1 VQVEAD
7 DGADA
12 RSTLARVSG
21 FHEVD
26 ELVRSQGAVGFV
38 DVHAIPSVLDALS
51 QHIER
56 RAVVAGR
63 PVVRVGAADDAWRD
77 LSARLGVAA
86 SSDPLAVAT
95 GIFTRARRGVVV
107 VFEPVPT
114 RWGGAVAKELATL
127 ASSPDAPGQALF
139 IVLSEAPPAYRTRT
153 IAVDPGAS
161 AEDVQLW
168 WDAVA
173 RDAARQT
180 PSRLDRIDAL
190 EGWWSAARS
199 TPADARFAP
208 PARSAA
214 AQILLTRLAL
224 SQRSWPI
231 AEAAGLG
238 SGAALD
244 ELIALGAVESDAS
257 GRIAC
262 RAEAASPSASAQAC
276 SAFGAASPA
285 RSALRGPRA
294 LRADSAHAGLAPI
307 AGAEA
312 EARFV
317 AERLEAAASDDPWA
331 AARASEL
338 YAIAGDADQAEAA
351 SVRALR
357 AVTDAG
363 ARCDFWQRWERTLDT
378 LPGGDAIPRLLRCA
392 DLALDVGDAD
402 RALGFAHAAAARGGE
417 SYESMLVLGR
427 ATTVRGDLT
436 TAAIALGKAMELA
449 PVPSMRARAAVEI
462 AEVRYIAGD
471 LEDARKH
478 AASALADGADL
489 ETRLLARNVAGKLL
503 LASAA
508 WSDAEQHFAADA
520 CEAACGGDHVGELRA
535 RLNRAIAL
543 LSSGRYDEA
552 RAMLLGVLED
562 GERRTNLRA
571 VAYALSNLAT
581 IATLRHDY
589 PEALSLS
596 VRAIDVLRRMGEK
609 IMLARLITNLAEL
622 RLRIGLTA
630 EAEQALLFGRQ
641 ACNPGMPGAAVTSF
655 ALVAAGIHLA
665 RGRTAEANVEL
676 ASAIAGAGRAGMGSK
691 LGECYRLEARVAL
704 EDGDLVRAEHAIGKA
719 QQEATA
725 SYDRAE
731 IAVLLAMRARAAGED
746 FTDAALE
753 ALDLAREV
761 ADGEFAREAHLLL
774 YLAAAARNDARAA
787 VMHLDAAVSFR
798 NQVADVLPEELRR
811 RFLGRRDLAELARIE
826 VEMVRAREAA
836 LRDPGTESASPVAFV
851 NADLRWGLAGQA
863 RLCPQTPGAARSDV
877 SRIPAAGMRPIVGD
891 DPAMI
896 ALANAIRKVGQSDA
910 TVLVCGE
917 SGTGKE
923 LVAEAIHAA
932 STRRAGPM
940 VKVNCSALVETL
952 LLSEL
957 FGHEKGSFTGAAAR
971 RRGRFELAEGGTIF
985 LDEIGDISPRTQV
998 ALLRVLQDRSY
1009 ERVGGVTPLRA
1020 NVRIICAT
1028 HRDLRAMVARGEFR
1042 EDLFY
1047 RLRGLVLEVP
1057 ALRQRI
1063 GDVAPI
1069 AAAILAGIAA
1079 ERGAPVK
1086 SLSAR
1091 ALEGLGRHT
1100 WPGNVR
1106 ELENALRAAALFT
1119 DGDTIEL
1126 EDFTSNVDGLRSLE
1140 LCSRTLHPEEVSPGT
1155 RNASGGPVS
1164 VGALIRERGSGLE
1177 SQRLALGAAAPRRG
1191 EGDQD
1196 REPVSTPTEVAYA
1209 HIRGGVSLFDMKR
1222 QIERDCIE
1230 RALAESQGNI
1240 TRAAALLGMKRP
1252 RLSQLV
1258 KQYGL
1263 GSGSEE
1269 S

>member
-1 VQVEAD
+1 MQVEAD
-7 DGADA
+7 DGVDS
-12 RSTLARVSG
+12 RSALARISG
-21 FHEVD
+21 FREVD

-56 RAVVAGR
+56 RAVSAGR
-63 PVVRVGAADDAWRD
+63 AVVRVGGAADDAWRD
-77 LSARLGVAA
+77 LAARLGVAA
-86 SSDPLAVAT
+86 SSDPLAVAQ
-95 GIFTRARRGVVV
+95 GIFTRARRAVVV

-114 RWGGAVAKELATL
+114 RWGGAVAKELAAL

-139 IVLSEAPPAYRTRT
+139 LVLSEAPPAYRART

-161 AEDVQLW
+161 GEDVQLW

-257 GRIAC
+257 GRVAC
-262 RAEAASPSASAQAC
+262 RAEAASPSAPPEAWST
-276 SAFGAASPA
+276 FGAASSPEHA
-285 RSALRGPRA
+285 VRRGPRA
-294 LRADSAHAGLAPI
+294 LRADFTTHAGLAPI

-317 AERLEAAASDDPWA
+317 ADRLEASAINDPWA

-351 SVRALR
+351 SMRALR

-363 ARCDFWQRWERTLDT
+363 ARGDFWQRWESTLEV

-436 TAAIALGKAMELA
+436 TAAIALGKALELA
-449 PVPSMRARAAVEI
+449 HVPAMRARAAVEI

-478 AASALADGADL
+478 AASALVDGADH
-489 ETRLLARNVAGKLL
+489 ETRLLARNVLGKLL
-503 LASAA
+503 LAGAS

-520 CEAACGGDHVGELRA
+520 CQAACSGDHVGELRA

-552 RAMLLGVLED
+552 RAMLLAVLED

-622 RLRIGLTA
+622 RLRIGLIA
-630 EAEQALLFGRQ
+630 EAEQALIFGRQ

-719 QQEATA
+719 QQEPTS

-731 IAVLLAMRARAAGED
+731 IAVLSAMRARAAGED

-774 YLAAAARNDARAA
+774 YLDAAARNDARAA
-787 VMHLDAAVSFR
+787 VTHLDAAVSFR
-798 NQVADVLPEELRR
+798 NQVADALPEELRR

-826 VEMVRAREAA
+826 VEMVRAREAS
-836 LRDPGTESASPVAFV
+836 LRDPGADSASAVAF
-851 NADLRWGLAGQA
+851 
-863 RLCPQTPGAARSDV
+863 RLCPQTSGAPRSDG
-877 SRIPAAGMRPIVGD
+877 SRVAAAGLRPIVGD
-891 DPAMI
+891 DPAMLV
-896 ALANAIRKVGQSDA
+896 LANAIRKVGQSDA

-1086 SLSAR
+1086 TLSAR

-1106 ELENALRAAALFT
+1106 ELENALRAAALFSE
-1119 DGDTIEL
+1119 GDTIEL
-1126 EDFTSNVDGLRSLE
+1126 EDFTSNVDGLRGLE
-1140 LCSRTLHPEEVSPGT
+1140 LCSRTLRPEDVAEVSSGT

-1164 VGALIRERGSGLE
+1164 AGALIRERSAGLE
-1177 SQRLALGAAAPRRG
+1177 SQRQPSSSAELYRG
-1191 EGDQD
+1191 EDDQD
-1196 REPVSTPTEVAYA
+1196 REPGSTPTDVAYA

-1222 QIERDCIE
+1222 QLERDCIE
-1230 RALAESQGNI
+1230 RALGESQGNI